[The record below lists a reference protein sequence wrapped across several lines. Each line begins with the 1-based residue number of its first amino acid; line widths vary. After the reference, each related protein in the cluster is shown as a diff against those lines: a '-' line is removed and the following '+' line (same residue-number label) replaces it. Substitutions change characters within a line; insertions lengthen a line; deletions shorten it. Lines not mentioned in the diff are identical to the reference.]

1 MSEATI
7 CEILE
12 FSLNRKNI
20 SSILKDNIFK
30 SHEEIS
36 NNYKQTNAKNNT
48 NNTNNNTNN
57 AKNNTN
63 NTKNNTNNAN
73 NTNTDFFIKE
83 KDKLFWMLYFFE
95 FDYNSYVMLGKNTY
109 SFEMKEK
116 TKLIKNIKERKKE
129 LKHFKIKI
137 TDIEADLLYNKQM
150 KVSTFFILLILKN
163 INFLYYT
170 ENLIYQ
176 WNSGNDKTF
185 ILKHNTIDN
194 IYTNEDKALTDE
206 YFELLQESRLLVD
219 NLKKPIKGLSYYKV
233 NDLKEICE
241 KLKIN
246 IMKNAKKSFSKKEL
260 YEKIIQKIS

>member
-30 SHEEIS
+30 SHEEIC
-36 NNYKQTNAKNNT
+36 NNYKQTNT
-48 NNTNNNTNN
+48 NNTNNNAKNN
-57 AKNNTN
+57 AKNNA
-63 NTKNNTNNAN
+63 NNAN
-73 NTNTDFFIKE
+73 NANNDAKTDFFIKE

-95 FDYNSYVMLGKNTY
+95 YDYNSYIMLGKNTY

-150 KVSTFFILLILKN
+150 KVSTFFIILILKN